1 MKGIVLSGGT
11 GSRLWPMTRSVS
23 KQLLPVYDKPLIYY
37 PLATL
42 MQFGIRE
49 ILVITTPHEQGLFKN
64 LLGDGSQWG
73 IKLTFAI
80 QEKPNGLADAFII
93 GEKFIDNHPVMLILG
108 DNIFHS
114 EQLNAE
120 SLHFRE
126 GATIFTFR
134 VSNPSAYGVLELN
147 ETFDPISIE
156 EKPLNPKSDLA
167 VTGLYYFGSD
177 VSFRSKK
184 LKPSERGEIEITSLI
199 ETYLIEGQLD
209 VVALE
214 RGSAWLDSGT
224 PQSLNDASN
233 YIRILEE
240 RTGQKVACLE
250 EIAISKNW
258 IEQNQ
263 IEDVVRLYRGN
274 DYARYLASIGSSRKD
289 K

>member
-1 MKGIVLSGGT
+1 MRGVILSGGT

-49 ILVITTPHEQGLFKN
+49 ILIITTPHEQGLFKN
-64 LLGDGSQWG
+64 LLGEGSQWG
-73 IKLTFAI
+73 IKLTYAI
-80 QEKPNGLADAFII
+80 QENPNGIADAFIV
-93 GEKFIDNHPVMLILG
+93 GEKFIDNDPVMLILG

-114 EQLNAE
+114 EQLNPE

-126 GATIFTFR
+126 GATVFTYR

-147 ETFDPISIE
+147 ETLEPISIE
-156 EKPLNPKSDLA
+156 EKPLNPKSNLA

-177 VSFRSKK
+177 VSFRSKR

-199 ETYLIEGQLD
+199 ESYLIEGALH

-258 IEQNQ
+258 IDQNQ
-263 IEDVVRLYRGN
+263 IESIIRLYRGN
-274 DYARYLASIGSSRKD
+274 DYAKYLSSIGFSGKA